1 MSRPVRFAGS
11 LLLTATLAA
20 CAANPPGQHALAP
33 LIDKTAAA
41 KPIATPVSWPAAT
54 VAPPPLLIPAVF
66 TPAPAPAA
74 TALAKPASLPRT
86 APVAGRH
93 HELDGLASYYWQDQM
108 TASGERFNK
117 HAMTAAHK
125 TLPLGTRVRVT
136 HLASGRAVTV
146 RINDRGPFKP
156 GRIIDLS
163 EAAAK
168 ELQMTAAGLAKVRVE
183 VVEIIERQKF

>member
-1 MSRPVRFAGS
+1 MSRSIRLACCFALAS
-11 LLLTATLAA
+11 ALTA
-20 CAANPPGQHALAP
+20 CAVNPQSQHALSPLSDTKTTAIKPPSAP
-33 LIDKTAAA
+33 Q
-41 KPIATPVSWPAAT
+41 SWPAAI
-54 VAPPPLLIPAVF
+54 VALPPLLTPVVF
-66 TPAPAPAA
+66 TPAPVPVA
-74 TALAKPASLPRT
+74 TAMAKPVSLPRT

-117 HAMTAAHK
+117 QAMTAAHK

-146 RINDRGPFKP
+146 RINDRGPYKP

-168 ELQMTAAGLAKVRVE
+168 ELLMTDAGLAKVRVE
-183 VVEIIERQKF
+183 VVK